1 MDYFA
6 GTMGK
11 DFSALKN
18 KLRDED
24 ITFVSELAVLSDAD
38 LKELGFTIGL
48 KTKLKNFIA
57 ERQPSQSSNNMQEA
71 SSFN

>member
-6 GTMGK
+6 GMMGK

-18 KLRDED
+18 NLREQD
-24 ITFVSELAVLSDAD
+24 ISLVSELAILSDAD

-48 KTKLKNFIA
+48 RTKLKKFIA
-57 ERQPSQSSNNMQEA
+57 ESQPS
-71 SSFN
+71 

>member
-6 GTMGK
+6 GMTGK

-18 KLRDED
+18 NLREQD
-24 ITFVSELAVLSDAD
+24 ITFVSELAILSDAD

-48 KTKLKNFIA
+48 RTKLKKFIA
-57 ERQPSQSSNNMQEA
+57 ESQPS
-71 SSFN
+71 

>member
-1 MDYFA
+1 MI
-6 GTMGK
+6 GK

-18 KLRDED
+18 NIREQD
-24 ITFVSELAVLSDAD
+24 ITLVSELAVLSDTD

-57 ERQPSQSSNNMQEA
+57 ESQPS
-71 SSFN
+71 